1 MNSKIGILY
10 GVSVGT
16 GDPELIT
23 IKALKIIQNT
33 PIIAFPSGIN
43 HKLGKAETI
52 IQTYLQPHQQKLP
65 LSFPY
70 VLCQDTLEKAWQ
82 TMASQVWEY
91 LEKGLDVAFACEGD
105 ISFYST
111 FTYLAEYI
119 QKIEPNVKI
128 ERIAGVSSPMVA
140 ASVLGIP
147 LTMQG
152 EKLAV
157 LPALYSVEELESV
170 LNWAEV
176 VVLMKVASVYEKVW
190 QILAKRDLLFS
201 SYVVEKATLAEE
213 KIYCSLDNFPNLKL
227 NYFSILIIKNKIGS
241 SESDKILSSS
251 YHPTPDT

>member
-1 MNSKIGILY
+1 MNSKIGTLY

-23 IKALKIIQNT
+23 VKALKVIQNS
-33 PIIAFPSGIN
+33 PIIAFPAGIN

-52 IQTYLQPHQQKLP
+52 IQNYLQPNQKK
-65 LSFPY
+65 LSLTFPY
-70 VLCQDTLEKAWQ
+70 TLSQETLEKAWQ
-82 TMASQVWEY
+82 KVALQVWEF

-119 QKIEPNVKI
+119 KKIDSNLKI

-140 ASVLGIP
+140 ASVLDIP
-147 LTMQG
+147 LTMQD
-152 EKLAV
+152 EKLVV
-157 LPALYSVEELESV
+157 LPAIYSVEELEKV

-190 QILAKRDLLFS
+190 LILEQKGLLSS
-201 SYVVEKATLAEE
+201 SYIVEKATQPEE
-213 KIYCSLDNFPNLKL
+213 KIYRNLTFLPHLQL
-227 NYFSILIIKNKIGS
+227 NYFSILIIKNSPPKTQAI
-241 SESDKILSSS
+241 
-251 YHPTPDT
+251 

>member
-1 MNSKIGILY
+1 MNSKIGTLY

-23 IKALKIIQNT
+23 VKALKVIQNS
-33 PIIAFPSGIN
+33 PIIAFPAGIN

-52 IQTYLQPHQQKLP
+52 IQNYLQPNQKK
-65 LSFPY
+65 LSLTFPY
-70 VLCQDTLEKAWQ
+70 TLSQETLEKAWQ
-82 TMASQVWEY
+82 KVALKVWEF

-119 QKIEPNVKI
+119 KKIDSNLKI

-140 ASVLGIP
+140 ASVLDIP
-147 LTMQG
+147 LTMQD
-152 EKLAV
+152 EKLVV
-157 LPALYSVEELESV
+157 LPAIYSVEELEKV

-190 QILAKRDLLFS
+190 LILEQKGLLSS
-201 SYVVEKATLAEE
+201 SYIVEKATQPEE
-213 KIYCSLDNFPNLKL
+213 KIYRNLTFLPHLQL
-227 NYFSILIIKNKIGS
+227 NYFSILIIKNSPPKTQAI
-241 SESDKILSSS
+241 
-251 YHPTPDT
+251 